1 MESQLE
7 AFARSVRESK
17 MMFLVG
23 PSGEFRPLLP
33 HEYEALP
40 PAASYGWRVFQD
52 PNVAQAAAAKAR
64 RAS

>member
-1 MESQLE
+1 MESHFE
-7 AFARSVRESK
+7 EFVRDVRAGK

-23 PSGEFRPLLP
+23 PEGEFRALTP

-40 PAASYGWRVFQD
+40 PAASYGWRAFQD
-52 PNVAQAAAAKAR
+52 PNLAQAAAAKAK